1 MHICTPIQIAGRFRG
16 VVPVSEGGDG
26 GDYGSQEAA
35 EELLRSEVWLQ
46 RQKRLF
52 QLWVSSVAWSTEG
65 MKSPLA
71 VTWAAQSVSHLSSKK
86 AWDFTWAGEWYL
98 GNPVDH

>member
-35 EELLRSEVWLQ
+35 EELLRSEV
-46 RQKRLF
+46 
-52 QLWVSSVAWSTEG
+52 
-65 MKSPLA
+65 
-71 VTWAAQSVSHLSSKK
+71 
-86 AWDFTWAGEWYL
+86 
-98 GNPVDH
+98 